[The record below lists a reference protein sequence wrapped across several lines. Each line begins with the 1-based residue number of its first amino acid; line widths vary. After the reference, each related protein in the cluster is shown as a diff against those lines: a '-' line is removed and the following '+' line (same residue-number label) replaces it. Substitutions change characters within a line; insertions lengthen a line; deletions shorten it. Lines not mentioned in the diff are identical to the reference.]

1 VVPYSAGI
9 FLGVVVRRAGTLS
22 VLRWISGSLVFAAL
36 AAGTVASGPM
46 KHVVAKSE
54 GYYILAADFHVHSF
68 PGDWATLAPWD
79 VTLEARRRHLDVI
92 SLTSHNHVLAGYLGR
107 WMADADGP
115 LVIVGEEIVGPA
127 PHYHLLAVGIRSTV
141 DWRKSAADAISDIHD
156 QGGIAIA
163 AHPIAEYSGTYD
175 SIALQDLDGA
185 EVLHPIVFER
195 DGSADELREFSLRGT
210 FAAIG
215 DSDYRGLGPAGVC
228 RTYVFAREF
237 SEQGVLEAIRERH
250 TVVYDRGRYYGDTK
264 LIELAIREHLVP
276 GRGGDDKHATFS
288 LIICIAGGTG
298 LAMAILM
305 GPMGLG
311 LRVSRTTVRV

>member
-1 VVPYSAGI
+1 
-9 FLGVVVRRAGTLS
+9 LS
-22 VLRWISGSLVFAAL
+22 VLRWISSSLIFAAL
-36 AAGTVASGPM
+36 VAGTVASGPM
-46 KHVVAKSE
+46 QHVVAKSE
-54 GYYILAADFHVHSF
+54 GYSILAADFHVHSF

-92 SLTSHNHVLAGYLGR
+92 SLTSHNHVWAGQLGR

-115 LVIVGEEIVGPA
+115 LVIVGEEIVGSA
-127 PHYHLLAVGIRSTV
+127 PHYHLLAVGVRSTV
-141 DWRKSAADAISDIHD
+141 DWRKSAADAIGDIHA

-163 AHPIAEYSGTYD
+163 AHPIAEYSRTYD
-175 SIALQDLDGA
+175 SIALRELDGA
-185 EVLHPIVFER
+185 EVLHPVVFER
-195 DGSADELREFSLRGT
+195 DESADELREFSSRGK

-237 SEQGVLEAIRERH
+237 SEHGVLEAIRERH

-276 GRGGDDKHATFS
+276 ARGGDDKHAIFS
-288 LIICIAGGTG
+288 SIIGIAGGIG
-298 LAMAILM
+298 LVMAILM
-305 GPMGLG
+305 GPMGL
-311 LRVSRTTVRV
+311 LRSRARTTTVRV